1 MSYVEMDKVCLKSKD
16 VLGVFG
22 IWLYLPLLITT
33 KGPFGRDLDFQKN
46 VLDLYSLRKCS
57 G

>member
-1 MSYVEMDKVCLKSKD
+1 MSYVEMDKVWLKSKD

-22 IWLYLPLLITT
+22 IWLYLPLLIAT
-33 KGPFGRDLDFQKN
+33 KGPFGRDPDFRKN
-46 VLDLYSLRKCS
+46 ILDLYSLRKCS